1 MTAMDRAMSGTVEP
15 DWDAVRAEYE
25 QSDTPI
31 VQIAA
36 AHGLTLNQLNTRR
49 RKERW
54 VLRNPGTGRQR
65 RQSLLARMLGLIEAQ
80 ITQLERKLSEEPM
93 SATEMRMLE
102 SMTKALDKITALEA
116 AEKKVVKKRVR
127 MDPEL
132 EAIRVRL
139 IDRISKLET
148 ED

>member
-1 MTAMDRAMSGTVEP
+1 MSGTVEP
-15 DWDAVRAEYE
+15 DWDAVRADYE
-25 QSDTPI
+25 ETDIPI
-31 VQIAA
+31 VEVAA
-36 AHGLTLNQLNTRR
+36 AHGVTLNQLNTRR
-49 RKERW
+49 RREHW
-54 VLRNPGTGRQR
+54 TLRNPGVGRQR

-80 ITQLERKLSEEPM
+80 ITQLEKKLAEEPM

-116 AEKKVVKKRVR
+116 ADKKVVKKRVR

-132 EAIRVRL
+132 EAIRERL

>member
-1 MTAMDRAMSGTVEP
+1 
-15 DWDAVRAEYE
+15 
-25 QSDTPI
+25 
-31 VQIAA
+31 
-36 AHGLTLNQLNTRR
+36 
-49 RKERW
+49 
-54 VLRNPGTGRQR
+54 
-65 RQSLLARMLGLIEAQ
+65 MLGLIEAQ
-80 ITQLERKLSEEPM
+80 ITQLERKLLEEPM

-132 EAIRVRL
+132 EAIRERL
-139 IDRISKLET
+139 VDRISKLET

>member
-1 MTAMDRAMSGTVEP
+1 M
-15 DWDAVRAEYE
+15 RAEYE
-25 QSDTPI
+25 DSDTPLA
-31 VQIAA
+31 QIAA
-36 AHGLTLNQLNTRR
+36 AHGLTLNKLNTRR
-49 RKERW
+49 RKEHW
-54 VLRNPGTGRQR
+54 VLRKPGTGRQR
-65 RQSLLARMLGLIEAQ
+65 RQSLLARMLGQIEAR
-80 ITQLERKLSEEPM
+80 ITQLERKLCEEPM

-132 EAIRVRL
+132 EAIRERL

>member
-1 MTAMDRAMSGTVEP
+1 MDRAMSGTVEP

-25 QSDTPI
+25 DSDTPLA
-31 VQIAA
+31 QIAA

-49 RKERW
+49 RKEHW
-54 VLRNPGTGRQR
+54 VLRKPGTGRQR

-80 ITQLERKLSEEPM
+80 ITQLERKLCEEPM

-132 EAIRVRL
+132 EAIRERL

>member
-1 MTAMDRAMSGTVEP
+1 MDRAMSGTVEP

-25 QSDTPI
+25 DADTPI

-36 AHGLTLNQLNTRR
+36 THGLTLNRLNTRR
-49 RKERW
+49 RKEHW
-54 VLRNPGTGRQR
+54 VLRKPGVGRQR

-80 ITQLERKLSEEPM
+80 ITQLERKLLEEPM

-132 EAIRVRL
+132 EAIRERL
-139 IDRISKLET
+139 VDRISKLET